1 MVSPDIWLELLAWVK
16 TLFELTKSTVDLV
29 DLERTHRKYL
39 SDPETIREA
48 HRVSGEFHTFSD
60 AEVKSLLDRIKGCR
74 DRFISQGG
82 GLDRARCICSV
93 LNEARDGNGGQL
105 PLIDD
110 WRKIYDQLSC
120 SNHSSHLT
128 ARP

>member
-1 MVSPDIWLELLAWVK
+1 MASPDVWLEILAWVK

-29 DLERTHRKYL
+29 DLERTHEKYRR
-39 SDPETIREA
+39 DPETIREA
-48 HRVSGEFHTFSD
+48 ERVSVQFQTFSD
-60 AEVKSLLDRIKGCR
+60 AEVKSLLDRIQGCR

-82 GLDRARCICSV
+82 GADRARCICSV
-93 LNEARDGNGGQL
+93 LNEAKEGNGGEL

-120 SNHSSHLT
+120 SNHT
-128 ARP
+128 